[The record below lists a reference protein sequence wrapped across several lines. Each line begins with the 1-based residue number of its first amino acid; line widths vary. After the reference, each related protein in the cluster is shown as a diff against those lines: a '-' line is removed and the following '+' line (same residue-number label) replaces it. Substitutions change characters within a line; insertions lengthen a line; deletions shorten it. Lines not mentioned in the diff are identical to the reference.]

1 MHVFELVILH
11 FLEIFPTLENVLKEF
26 LWFVIFV
33 EMHFVNR
40 ALVITTFLFKNE
52 FWSLELEILSFD
64 LILES
69 VLVFFQKELLK
80 LGPVNFLTWS
90 EYFHDSF

>member
-52 FWSLELEILSFD
+52 FLSLELEILSFD

-69 VLVFFQKELLK
+69 VLVFLQKELLK
-80 LGPVNFLTWS
+80 LSPVNFLT
-90 EYFHDSF
+90 

>member
-33 EMHFVNR
+33 EMRFVNR

-52 FWSLELEILSFD
+52 FLSLELEILSFD

-69 VLVFFQKELLK
+69 ILVFFQKELLK
-80 LGPVNFLTWS
+80 LGPVNFLT
-90 EYFHDSF
+90 